1 MGPGA
6 LGPRGPGPSGP
17 NGRLSFLSWC
27 LGHPTSPLRG
37 PVLSP
42 CLPPSHGSHS
52 RSSLPPSVHSR
63 ETPHRHQWPPQC
75 PPRGPLALQSRTNLG
90 WRDHRRV
97 AHCSL
102 QGITAY
108 RPPPTG
114 TKTWAATRKP
124 SRAAGPPLDP
134 GRMSAQGAGPG
145 GHTRGH
151 QRERARGRARRGAV
165 QNDHALSCGTSGPGA
180 SGGRVCHLVLCA
192 THGLPQDLPAC
203 LPTLRGGE
211 GQWRNA
217 LPITAA
223 QLSPFHPGPPGPPGT
238 ARQRTAAARH
248 PGPGLGRRRVQAL
261 WGPSG
266 SLPPWRTK

>member
-1 MGPGA
+1 MGHTPGA
-6 LGPRGPGPSGP
+6 HFLLLSTPEKQHIDTSG
-17 NGRLSFLSWC
+17 LHSV
-27 LGHPTSPLRG
+27 LREA
-37 PVLSP
+37 LW
-42 CLPPSHGSHS
+42 
-52 RSSLPPSVHSR
+52 RS
-63 ETPHRHQWPPQC
+63 
-75 PPRGPLALQSRTNLG
+75 
-90 WRDHRRV
+90 RV
-97 AHCSL
+97 APTWAGGTTDLLSGAQHCSL

-114 TKTWAATRKP
+114 TKSWAATRKP
-124 SRAAGPPLDP
+124 SRAAGPPLGP
-134 GRMSAQGAGPG
+134 GRRSAQGAGPG
-145 GHTRGH
+145 GRTRGH